1 MYTKFRRRIFTQKTG
16 YKPYLKIN
24 VDNNNQP
31 LALFCDCDGF
41 EVSLTGDGLSV
52 KTDTS
57 VDFFPLAEITRL
69 QIIAHA
75 DNTPG
80 GLSSSPKQKNG
91 RFALP
96 ILVLIITVLCLIA
109 GSVWRTPFIVYAGI
123 AALIA
128 GAVLLARF
136 RTRLKKESLLCYLR
150 VELTNHVVD
159 YPFEGNTIKRM
170 DMSKLE
176 THFNLLKTTPVAIA
190 DGVS

>member
-1 MYTKFRRRIFTQKTG
+1 M
-16 YKPYLKIN
+16 
-24 VDNNNQP
+24 
-31 LALFCDCDGF
+31 
-41 EVSLTGDGLSV
+41 SLTGDGLSV

-57 VDFFPLAEITRL
+57 VEFFHLAEITRL

-80 GLSSSPKQKNG
+80 GLCSGPKQKNG

-109 GSVWRTPFIVYAGI
+109 GYVWRTPFIVYAGI